1 MEHARKNMDLGKNA
15 DVRGV
20 IDLLG
25 EQLLP

>member
-1 MEHARKNMDLGKNA
+1 MEYARKNMDLAKNA